1 MLLSATKNQCKTAT
15 VELLYCA
22 SCTLKDGKSFFN
34 AALSAL
40 LLLFYS
46 AIQQSKLQDPS
57 SPFSSSFKAKTKPPN
72 TMSGRRKE
80 GRQFSYSLDEAA
92 SSSLVKP
99 DFSASQLSVEKIK
112 NAIFNFLLVPSKKN
126 GNTLVECKTLKLLS
140 LTTTMPFKFLLEK
153 A

>member
-1 MLLSATKNQCKTAT
+1 MPNDSMSHFSKKELAMLLSATKNQCKTAT

-112 NAIFNFLLVPSKKN
+112 NAIFNFLL
-126 GNTLVECKTLKLLS
+126 LV
-140 LTTTMPFKFLLEK
+140 PFKEK
-153 A
+153 WKHFSRV

>member
-1 MLLSATKNQCKTAT
+1 MPNDSMSHFSKKELAMLLSATKNQCKTAT

-40 LLLFYS
+40 LLLCHPV
-46 AIQQSKLQDPS
+46 ADPS

-112 NAIFNFLLVPSKKN
+112 NAIFNFLL
-126 GNTLVECKTLKLLS
+126 LV
-140 LTTTMPFKFLLEK
+140 PFKEK
-153 A
+153 WKHFSRV